1 LQVIKPGLVKGPW
14 KPEEDAIIL
23 KCLADGIT
31 KWSEI
36 AERIA
41 GRIGK
46 QCRERYFNHLDR
58 ECVAGGREVRTPLE
72 LSAVSP
78 WLKLVA
84 DVPFLSAGLW

>member
-1 LQVIKPGLVKGPW
+1 LQSSKGGVVKGPW

-23 KCLADGIT
+23 KCLAEGII

-36 AERIA
+36 AERIT

-58 ECVAGGREVRTPLE
+58 AFRRVWARVGARGRE
-72 LSAVSP
+72 
-78 WLKLVA
+78 
-84 DVPFLSAGLW
+84 

>member
-1 LQVIKPGLVKGPW
+1 MKGPW

-23 KCLADGIT
+23 KCLAEGII

-36 AERIA
+36 AERIT

-58 ECVAGGREVRTPLE
+58 AFRRVWARVGARGRE
-72 LSAVSP
+72 
-78 WLKLVA
+78 
-84 DVPFLSAGLW
+84 